1 LSWFHS
7 IIIERK
13 KFKNLGWNVKYD
25 FNDSDFSTA
34 DNILVMC
41 LEQALDKNPDGSKVV
56 QWDAIKYLISEVT
69 YGGRV
74 TDDWDRRLLNVY
86 ANSFFN
92 DACLTEEKFKLA
104 DASLPYMIPD
114 EIIPKDGKKVDPNGA
129 LPIFFENKIR
139 EFPAVE
145 RPEAFGQHINAEIS
159 SQIADTN
166 ILIESITSLQPRSGG
181 SGDENRD

>member
-1 LSWFHS
+1 
-7 IIIERK
+7 
-13 KFKNLGWNVKYD
+13 
-25 FNDSDFSTA
+25 
-34 DNILVMC
+34 M
-41 LEQALDKNPDGSKVV
+41 
-56 QWDAIKYLISEVT
+56 ISEVT

-104 DASLPYMIPD
+104 DATLPYMIPD

-129 LPIFFENKIR
+129 LPIFYETKIR
-139 EFPAVE
+139 EFPGVE

-166 ILIESITSLQPRSGG
+166 ILIESITSL
-181 SGDENRD
+181 